1 MKKKFRALS
10 RMPVG
15 MSSWKGVSEASLRK
29 WLFSWDLKTEKKIAK
44 QRAWEE
50 DVPGRVK
57 KLLYGL
63 CQGKNGKVRAER
75 RPSFKKMIWL
85 LQFYCLRVMRWRLM
99 DRKMWKKKSCEMW
112 KEWGEGDDKGLET
125 WEGAEHVRPMNSDLY
140 SKAVGSC
147 EVFLSNEWMMRSY
160 RYFEKITSGCSVES
174 KFLWGKS
181 GFRETI

>member
-57 KLLYGL
+57 NCSTACVRGRMVKWGL
-63 CQGKNGKVRAER
+63 KGGPPLKRWFGCY
-75 RPSFKKMIWL
+75 SFTVLELCGEDSWIEK
-85 LQFYCLRVMRWRLM
+85 CE
-99 DRKMWKKKSCEMW
+99 KKKSCEMW

-125 WEGAEHVRPMNSDLY
+125 WEGAEHVRPMNFDLY

-147 EVFLSNEWMMRSY
+147 EVFLSNE
-160 RYFEKITSGCSVES
+160 
-174 KFLWGKS
+174 
-181 GFRETI
+181 

>member
-15 MSSWKGVSEASLRK
+15 MSSWKRVSEASLRK

-99 DRKMWKKKSCEMW
+99 DRKMWKKKVVKCEKNEGRVMIKGWKPGKGQNMW
-112 KEWGEGDDKGLET
+112 DLWILTFILKR
-125 WEGAEHVRPMNSDLY
+125 WE
-140 SKAVGSC
+140 AVKC
-147 EVFLSNEWMMRSY
+147 F
-160 RYFEKITSGCSVES
+160 
-174 KFLWGKS
+174 
-181 GFRETI
+181 

>member
-63 CQGKNGKVRAER
+63 CQGMVKWGLKGGPPLKRWFGCYSFTVLELCGEDSWIEKCEKKKVVKCEKNEG
-75 RPSFKKMIWL
+75 
-85 LQFYCLRVMRWRLM
+85 RVMIKGWKPGKGQNMWDLWILTFILKRW
-99 DRKMWKKKSCEMW
+99 E
-112 KEWGEGDDKGLET
+112 
-125 WEGAEHVRPMNSDLY
+125 
-140 SKAVGSC
+140 AVKC
-147 EVFLSNEWMMRSY
+147 F
-160 RYFEKITSGCSVES
+160 
-174 KFLWGKS
+174 
-181 GFRETI
+181 